1 LDWNPM
7 QIDKEFEALIPP
19 LTAEEAKQLEANLV
33 EAGGARDPLVC
44 WRDGDRLVL
53 LDGHNRHRIC
63 TRLDLPFELVEIE
76 LDDREAAEDWIDR
89 NQLGR
94 RNLSPDAY
102 RLLLGRRYNR
112 LKRPQGG
119 TGANQYEQT
128 GKTFQSAPTAERLAA
143 EHGVTDR
150 TVRNA
155 GQFAEAVE
163 RLGIGTEVTRGEI
176 DATQR
181 DIVQVAKSLPVEAK
195 PEEIAEAVEQ
205 LRKPHVSH
213 NSGDNEWYTPAEY
226 IEAARRA
233 MGGIDFDPA
242 SNDAANEVV
251 QAETYYTAET
261 NGLDKPWYGRVWM
274 NPPYESRLINQFS
287 ERMCKAVEDGE
298 IEQAVILVNNAT
310 ETRWFQGMAGV
321 ASAICFPQ
329 GRVRFWHPSKASAT
343 PLQGQAIIYIGENV
357 DQFRNEF
364 GGMGFVGSIE

>member
-1 LDWNPM
+1 MDWNPM

-44 WRDGDRLVL
+44 WRDSDRLVL

-63 TRLDLPFELVEIE
+63 TRLGLPFEVVDIE

-112 LKRPQGG
+112 TKKAAHRPAKRDQNDPVIPERTADKLATEHGV
-119 TGANQYEQT
+119 
-128 GKTFQSAPTAERLAA
+128 SAPTVKR
-143 EHGVTDR
+143 
-150 TVRNA
+150 A

>member
-1 LDWNPM
+1 MDWNPM
-7 QIDKEFEALIPP
+7 QIDKVFEALIPP
-19 LTAEEAKQLEANLV
+19 LTNEEANQLEANLV

-63 TRLDLPFELVEIE
+63 TRLGLPFEVVEIE
-76 LDDREAAEDWIDR
+76 LDDREAAEDWIDK

-112 LKRPQGG
+112 TKKAVGSV
-119 TGANQYEQT
+119 NQYTVARDQNDPQQRTADKLATEH
-128 GKTFQSAPTAERLAA
+128 GVSAPT
-143 EHGVTDR
+143 
-150 TVRNA
+150 VRRA

-163 RLGIGTEVTRGEI
+163 RLGIASQVTRGEI

-181 DIVQVAKSLPVEAK
+181 DIVHVAKSLPVEAK
-195 PEEIAEAVEQ
+195 PEEINEAVEQ

-226 IEAARRA
+226 IEAARRT
-233 MGGIDFDPA
+233 MGGIDLDPA
-242 SNDAANEVV
+242 SNDAANKVV
-251 QAETYYTAET
+251 QAETYFTAET

-274 NPPYESRLINQFS
+274 NPPYESKLINQFS
-287 ERMCKAVEDGE
+287 ERMHKAVEEGE

-310 ETRWFQGMAGV
+310 ETRWFQGMACV

-357 DQFRNEF
+357 EQFRAEF